1 MNMEQSFFQKIYSH
15 PLLTADD
22 LKKVVA
28 AHEKVVYKKGDIILK
43 QGQVADEYAIVE
55 SGLIR
60 SFVYDYNANDI
71 TTNFFSG
78 GDIVIEV
85 SSLFQRIP
93 SQETI
98 QAVTDCVCWKIN
110 FNCFQQLYHSIP
122 GYNEWGRAWMAM
134 QLFHFKQ
141 RSVSIFTHSAMDR
154 YMQLLQHK
162 PQILQQA
169 PLKYIATYLG
179 ITDSSLSR
187 IRKTVSV
194 QSP

>member
-1 MNMEQSFFQKIYSH
+1 MDQHNFIQNIYVLASLSPADLQKVI
-15 PLLTADD
+15 
-22 LKKVVA
+22 A
-28 AHEKVVYKKGDIILK
+28 AHEKISYKKGDIILK
-43 QGQVADEYAIVE
+43 QGEVANEYGIVQT
-55 SGLIR
+55 GLMR
-60 SFVYDYNANDI
+60 SFVYDYNGNDI
-71 TTNFFSG
+71 TTNFFAEN
-78 GDIVIEV
+78 DIVIEV

-93 SQETI
+93 SQEII

-110 FNCFQQLYHSIP
+110 FDCFQQLYHSIP
-122 GYNEWGRAWMAM
+122 GISEWGRAWMAM

-154 YMQLLQHK
+154 YLQLLHEK

-169 PLKYIATYLG
+169 PLKQIATYLG

-194 QSP
+194 QPA